1 MSKIDQWYEK
11 ISQLEDAASIIGEEL
26 AKKLLE
32 EERQERLQKAGL
44 DHHVDNGLIL
54 KARRQKARQDQVAAL
69 ITLLARL
76 IAADPVG
83 AEAVIA
89 NYLAAGSRGT
99 NPPRAVGLP
108 TVEELQAARKRILK
122 QWMPS
127 GPIPRA
133 VFQIFGVQR

>member
-1 MSKIDQWYEK
+1 MSKIDEMYEK
-11 ISQLEDAASIIGEEL
+11 ISTLEDAASIVGEEL

-32 EERQERLQKAGL
+32 EERRERLQKSDL
-44 DHHVDNGLIL
+44 DHHVDNGMIL

-69 ITLLARL
+69 IALLARL

-83 AEAVIA
+83 AQMVID
-89 NYLAAGSRGT
+89 NYLVAGSRGT

-108 TVEELQAARKRILK
+108 TVAELEQARARILK

-127 GPIPRA
+127 GPMQRA
-133 VFQIFGVQR
+133 AFQVFGVQR